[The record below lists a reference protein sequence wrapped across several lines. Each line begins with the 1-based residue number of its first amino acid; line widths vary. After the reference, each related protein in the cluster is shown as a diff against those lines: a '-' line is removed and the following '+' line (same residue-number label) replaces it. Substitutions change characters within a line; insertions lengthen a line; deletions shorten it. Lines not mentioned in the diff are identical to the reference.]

1 MARCALSRCGRGHV
15 GGSRNFS
22 RTMWIGVPTA
32 PEDRPTR
39 TIRFSMVSDRK
50 VRLLGE
56 LHRSDAVRKASHQ
69 LQGHVHH
76 HDPVL
81 LKPSGTSRLLLDG
94 TTLRDTRPRT
104 GRRCTKCFLFI
115 GRVSDDAQASV
126 WAGFTPELFKRH
138 AEQVLRQCKDFA
150 RHPIVFVNAW
160 NEWNEQAVM
169 EPCTR
174 WGTAVLDAL
183 ESAIKNYMIPA
194 KVSEVHKSLSVL
206 PPETLTN
213 VSVLLITS
221 EEIPLRPESDEQ
233 ISELIPH
240 IEWYNMHDKQT
251 TFHHIHVT
259 PTNPLDRQHLFH
271 LMRTRKPHLILTVG
285 TFTNEMRI
293 LNTLPFAFRRLWVN
307 WPNWE
312 QVHPIAV
319 MGAVH
324 NCMFNHHLDHSHPLI
339 SVVTTAYKSGD
350 RILRPFLSL
359 LRQSYDNWE
368 FVIVLDDDDDATWS
382 ILQHIQDRD
391 FRVRVYRPSIRAGRI
406 GEAKRDAF
414 MLARGKILVEVDHDD
429 ELSDDCLKW
438 LKDAYT

>member
-1 MARCALSRCGRGHV
+1 MAREISQRPCGSASRPCW
-15 GGSRNFS
+15 
-22 RTMWIGVPTA
+22 RTDQCVRSVLKRSLIERYDYWESCTA
-32 PEDRPTR
+32 ATLYARRR
-39 TIRFSMVSDRK
+39 TNYKDTYLR
-50 VRLLGE
+50 
-56 LHRSDAVRKASHQ
+56 H
-69 LQGHVHH
+69 
-76 HDPVL
+76 PVCFFETNRYL
-81 LKPSGTSRLLLDG
+81 TIVAGWDNSPRYEAQNRTSVYQVIFGCLEG
-94 TTLRDTRPRT
+94 
-104 GRRCTKCFLFI
+104 F
-115 GRVSDDAQASV
+115 DDAQASV

-251 TFHHIHVT
+251 TFHHILVT
-259 PTNPLDRQHLFH
+259 PKNPLDRQQLFH

-293 LNTLPFAFRRLWVN
+293 LNTMPFAFRRLWVN
-307 WPNWE
+307 WSNWE

-438 LKDAYT
+438 LKDAYTALLFL